1 MRSKAVMSILALLTC
16 TLSGCNTRIGW
27 PVDYWQSGLFAIV
40 GFLAVCGLI
49 FVGLVGL
56 CQSIAQQDRSFITGG
71 LLFLGVAA
79 LLLQALPHT
88 ASGIQ
93 FVPLFPWQ
101 YGDWLLRIMS
111 GACWLCIVFACLC
124 AFSNVKGD
132 WPAAGGATLIAL
144 GLNVLLSFAGPAD
157 ATQQPSSMIISF
169 GDKVAQCEKLKTER
183 SKTLETLLADKETLV
198 ARIKGLGC
206 RTKREL
212 MAHSIGRTLVS
223 ELEHL
228 SRQIASLQ
236 REVEAIEAVLEQA
249 QSVQR
254 SIERQ
259 AMLKE
264 HGLSD
269 AEFARLSQIDHELQ
283 EGLRKISAPVPGTEV
298 QIDKL
303 LDGVLAPSEQGDKNH
318 G

>member
-1 MRSKAVMSILALLTC
+1 MKSKQTVMCILALLTC
-16 TLSGCNTRIGW
+16 ALSGCNTRIGW
-27 PVDYWQSGLFAIV
+27 PGAYSDH
-40 GFLAVCGLI
+40 GFLALVVLGLI
-49 FVGLVGL
+49 GLGILVLIASVGEGCRESLVAGV
-56 CQSIAQQDRSFITGG
+56 
-71 LLFLGVAA
+71 LFLLVAG
-79 LLLQALPHT
+79 LLLQVLPHT
-88 ASGIQ
+88 ASGVQ

-101 YGDWLLRIMS
+101 YDTSLARIIS
-111 GACWLCIVFACLC
+111 GACWLCIVFVCLC
-124 AFSNVKGD
+124 VFSNVKGD
-132 WPAAGGATLIAL
+132 WPAAGGATLIVL

-157 ATQQPSSMIISF
+157 APQQPSSVITSF
-169 GDKVAQCEKLKTER
+169 RENVAQCEKLKTAR
-183 SKTLETLLADKETLV
+183 SEALEKLQADKETLV
-198 ARIKGLGC
+198 TRIKGLGR

-254 SIERQ
+254 SVERQ
-259 AMLKE
+259 AMLND

-283 EGLRKISAPVPGTEV
+283 EEVRKISAPVPGAEV
-298 QIDKL
+298 QMDKL
-303 LDGVLAPSEQGDKNH
+303 LDCVLAPSEQGDREH
-318 G
+318 D